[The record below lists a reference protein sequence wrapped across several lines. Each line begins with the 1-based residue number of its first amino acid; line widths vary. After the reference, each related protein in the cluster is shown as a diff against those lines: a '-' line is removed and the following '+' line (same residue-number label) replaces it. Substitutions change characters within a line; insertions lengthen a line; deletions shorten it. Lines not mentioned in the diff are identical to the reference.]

1 VRARA
6 LRAVLGLVV
15 ALAPLGLAGCGA
27 DHVGYL
33 LRAGW
38 SEARILLRREPIDAL
53 LARPGLDPTL
63 RDRLTLVLRVRDFA
77 AHTLGLRV
85 GDSYATFA
93 AVDGDANVWVLA
105 AAERDRLAPY
115 TWWFPIVGRVPYRG
129 FFTRD
134 AAEAAGRALAAADLD
149 VDVRPAVAFSTL
161 GWFADPVLSTVAAE
175 PPVAVA
181 ETVLHELFHA
191 TCFVPGAARF
201 NESAANFAGHR
212 GAVAFFCSGAAAE
225 PAACTEAR
233 RRWRIARARGKVL
246 GQLAAR
252 LERVYGARPAP
263 AVREAERVRLAA
275 EAGAALARRGAGRR
289 SDLTPPNNAR
299 LLGELLYVSRLD
311 VFDRLAPA
319 DDALPA
325 ALAGIVQGACGAPD
339 PFAAVDRLA
348 SRHERG

>member
-1 VRARA
+1 MSGRRLRPARLAVAVA
-6 LRAVLGLVV
+6 LLGLV
-15 ALAPLGLAGCGA
+15 GCGA
-27 DHVGYL
+27 DRVGYL

-38 SEARILLRREPIDAL
+38 SEARILLRREPIESL

-63 RDRLTLVLRVRDFA
+63 RERLTLVLRVRAFA
-77 AHTLGLRV
+77 AGLGLRV
-85 GDSYATFA
+85 GDSYETFA
-93 AVDGDANVWVLA
+93 AVDGDATVWVLA

-134 AAEAAGRALAAADLD
+134 AAEAAGRSLAARDLD

-191 TCFVPGAARF
+191 TCFVPGAAGF

-212 GAVAFFCSGAAAE
+212 GAVAFFCSGPGSE
-225 PAACTEAR
+225 PGACADAR
-233 RRWRIARARGKVL
+233 RRWRVARDRGKVL
-246 GQLAAR
+246 GRFAAR
-252 LERVYGARPAP
+252 LERLYRTQPAP
-263 AVREAERVRLAA
+263 PVREAERARLAA
-275 EAGAALARRGAGRR
+275 AAEAALARRGAGRR

-311 VFDRLAPA
+311 AFDRLAPA
-319 DDALPA
+319 DDGLPA
-325 ALAGIVQGACGAPD
+325 ALDAIVHGACAAPD
-339 PFAAVDRLA
+339 PFAVVDRLA
-348 SRHERG
+348 SRPERG